1 MPLDVVLEQHV
12 AAREQVLA
20 DVKEILTQS
29 WLGLGSWDRENIEE
43 FVAGVVPAVNAG
55 EDLTALLTDSYL
67 AEAMTEIT
75 GQIVLPQGTPPMQ
88 NLRQVPNEEV
98 YARPFVDVWTQLKNG
113 ESFDVALERGLDRLL
128 RLGEDDLTL
137 AYREATR
144 ISLGANGVA
153 FYRRVIRPELSGAV
167 CGLCV
172 AASGQRYKSDKL
184 MPIHTHCRCAVMPII
199 DGADPGREINGQD
212 IDSLYREA
220 SKNGRTAKELSNTK
234 FVLQEHGELGPMLM
248 PKGQQFATL

>member
-1 MPLDVVLEQHV
+1 MPIEAVLEAHS
-12 AAREQVLA
+12 AAREQVLS
-20 DVKEILTQS
+20 DVKDILTES
-29 WLGLGSWDRENIEE
+29 WLGLGSWDQEDVAD
-43 FVAGVVPAVNAG
+43 FVEQAEPTVNAG
-55 EDLTALLTDSYL
+55 QDLTGMLVDQYVSESLSELTKQLVIPRGIPS
-67 AEAMTEIT
+67 MTN
-75 GQIVLPQGTPPMQ
+75 LRGTPFS
-88 NLRQVPNEEV
+88 EV
-98 YARPFVDVWTQLKNG
+98 YARPFVEVWTNLRDGQPF
-113 ESFDVALERGLDRLL
+113 EVALERGLDRLT

-144 ISLGANGVA
+144 VSLSRNGVT

-172 AASGQRYKSDKL
+172 AASGQRYKSDQL

-234 FVLQEHGELGPMLM
+234 FTLHEHGELGPMLM